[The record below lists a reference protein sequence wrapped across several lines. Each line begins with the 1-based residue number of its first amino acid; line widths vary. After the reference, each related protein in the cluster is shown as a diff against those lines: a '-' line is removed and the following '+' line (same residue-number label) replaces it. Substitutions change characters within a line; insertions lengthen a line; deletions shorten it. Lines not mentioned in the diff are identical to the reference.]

1 MEGRKE
7 FKAARGGGSRWE
19 AVGWSLRRRYFH
31 WRKTLFASRVQRLWQ
46 IPLLQLIRAIVRRKE
61 YVAGKCL
68 GQFFHEGFLHLGLVL
83 TVAEIEICF

>member
-1 MEGRKE
+1 VEGV
-7 FKAARGGGSRWE
+7 GGRQLGGPF
-19 AVGWSLRRRYFH
+19 AVAIFIGVKRFLP
-31 WRKTLFASRVQRLWQ
+31 AVQRLWQ